1 LVLSNR
7 AKIRGL
13 APGVCSLFRLPTPS
27 GKLPRMKPLQEG
39 RTPTQLLWIIAAS
52 NALVSIGFAIP
63 YLQSWQRHRVPLSQN
78 LPWFAVIL
86 VGLIATLLSEAA
98 LKEGVAS
105 KQWPE
110 ALLVTPRKLLEH
122 SAIPVLGWSLIVASF
137 AAIAFAH
144 GNHIGGAW
152 AFLAPSM
159 GLNRVR
165 VSLRPPGKVATN
177 PRLLPYPA
185 KPLLSEHWGS
195 PPKLF
200 SD

>member
-7 AKIRGL
+7 AKIRAL
-13 APGVCSLFRLPTPS
+13 APGVYSLFRLPTPS

-39 RTPTQLLWIIAAS
+39 RTPTQLLWTIAAS
-52 NALVSIGFAIP
+52 NALVSIGFGMP
-63 YLQSWQRHRVPLSQN
+63 FVQSWQHHRVAFSQN
-78 LPWFAVIL
+78 LPWLAAL
-86 VGLIATLLSEAA
+86 VVGFIATLLSEAA

-105 KQWPE
+105 EQWPE

-122 SAIPVLGWSLIVASF
+122 PAISVLGWSLIVASF
-137 AAIAFAH
+137 AAIAFSRGH
-144 GNHIGGAW
+144 NIGGAW

-159 GLNRVR
+159 SLNRVR
-165 VSLRPPGKVATN
+165 ASLRPPGKGPTR
-177 PRLLPYPA
+177 PRLLPNPA

-195 PPKLF
+195 PPKPF